1 MQFMLIFRQPA
12 EEFTKL
18 EDPAKAGAY
27 FGAWQAYMGALAQSG
42 AIVNGHGL
50 MPPHTATM
58 VRLRDGKRH
67 VQDGPFADTKEH
79 LGGYFVIEVPSLDE
93 ALEWAVRSPAS
104 STGSTEVRPVM
115 PPQGR

>member
-1 MQFMLIFRQPA
+1 MQFMLIYRQPA
-12 EEFTKL
+12 EEFAKAD
-18 EDPAKAGAY
+18 DPAKAGAY
-27 FGAWQAYMGALAQSG
+27 YGAWQAYMGALAQSG
-42 AIVNGHGL
+42 VIVNGHGL

-58 VRLRDGKRH
+58 VQLRDGKRR

-93 ALEWAVRSPAS
+93 ALEWAARSPAS

-115 PPQGR
+115 PPQGS